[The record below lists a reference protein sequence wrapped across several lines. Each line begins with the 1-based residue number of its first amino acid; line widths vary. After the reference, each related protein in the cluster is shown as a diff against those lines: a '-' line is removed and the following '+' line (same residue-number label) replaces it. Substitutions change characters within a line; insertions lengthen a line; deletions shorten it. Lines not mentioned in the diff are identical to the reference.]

1 MHVEA
6 DHFSSIQ
13 NVLIMPYNLIF
24 LDMDRP
30 PEVMWFHR
38 PKVGDIV
45 KINMLT
51 DEELEYWTIV
61 EVEGITV
68 KVKQ

>member
-1 MHVEA
+1 
-6 DHFSSIQ
+6 
-13 NVLIMPYNLIF
+13 MPYDLVF
-24 LDMDRP
+24 LGVDRP
-30 PEVMWFHR
+30 AEVMWFHR

-51 DEELEYWTIV
+51 DDELEYWTIA
-61 EVEGITV
+61 EIDGNTV

>member
-1 MHVEA
+1 
-6 DHFSSIQ
+6 
-13 NVLIMPYNLIF
+13 MPYVILF
-24 LDMDRP
+24 LDSDRP
-30 PEVMWFHR
+30 QDTIWLAR
-38 PKVGDIV
+38 PKVGDVV
-45 KINMLT
+45 KINMLG